1 MGEGAVVGQK
11 LQDRAQQGIILC
23 CKVGEQGRAAGPQGI
38 RQGGGQQ
45 GEVLPEKGFPYCRP
59 GGGRMPSASQPE
71 SRAWASLDEMLCTA
85 AESPVSA
92 SSSAVSAP
100 ENPTRT
106 GP

>member
-11 LQDRAQQGIILC
+11 LQDRAQQGIILRR
-23 CKVGEQGRAAGPQGI
+23 KVGEQGRAAGPQGI

-45 GEVLPEKGFPYCRP
+45 GEVLPE
-59 GGGRMPSASQPE
+59 
-71 SRAWASLDEMLCTA
+71 SRAWASLAEMLCTA

-92 SSSAVSAP
+92 SSLAVSAP

>member
-11 LQDRAQQGIILC
+11 LQDRAQQGVILC

-45 GEVLPEKGFPYCRP
+45 
-59 GGGRMPSASQPE
+59 
-71 SRAWASLDEMLCTA
+71 ASLAEMLCTA